1 MSAREE
7 PTIVTIAARAGVSIA
22 SVSRVL
28 NGQPARAATV
38 ERVMA
43 AAEQLGY
50 VPNAVARS
58 LKSRRTNH
66 IAFAMADIG
75 NPVYLAMVRSIQRV
89 LRAAGYRLVLHS
101 TDADVEE
108 ELEVL
113 RGLGQRYV
121 DGLILC
127 PIRVTPGHLAELER
141 TTVPVVV
148 IGSVPD
154 GHRVDCVRA
163 DSHTGVG
170 LAIRHLHELGRRR
183 IGLVNGPLDTVPGE
197 ARDAGYRAALAEY
210 GLKVSEKLMEIG
222 DFQADGGADATAR
235 LLARANVDALLCA
248 NDMMAVGALRTMRE
262 RGIAVPDDIAL
273 IGMDNSEAATMTWP
287 QLSSVDLG
295 SAERGRRAAELLI
308 ERLSGDRNARPRQI
322 LVRPNLVVRGS
333 TAGVAG

>member
-1 MSAREE
+1 MSTDDR
-7 PTIVTIAARAGVSIA
+7 PTVVTIAEQAGVSIA

-28 NGQPARAATV
+28 NGQSARPATV
-38 ERVMA
+38 RRVLA

-66 IAFAMADIG
+66 VGFAMADIS
-75 NPVYLAMVRSIQRV
+75 NPVYLAMVREIQQV

-141 TTVPVVV
+141 TAVPVVV

-154 GHRVDCVRA
+154 GQRVDNVRA
-163 DSHTGVG
+163 DSHTGVA
-170 LAIRHLHELGRRR
+170 LAVQHLYELGRRR
-183 IGLVNGPLDTVPGE
+183 IGFVNGPLDTVPGE
-197 ARDAGYRAALAEY
+197 RRYRGFRDALAEC
-210 GLKVSEKLMEIG
+210 GLPYQESRTEIS
-222 DFQADGGADATAR
+222 DFRLAGGEAAAGR
-235 LLARANVDALLCA
+235 LLDRCQLDALLCA
-248 NDMMAVGALRTMRE
+248 NDLMAVGALQALRSRKLS
-262 RGIAVPDDIAL
+262 VPDDVAV
-273 IGMDNSEAATMTWP
+273 IGMDDSEAATMSWP
-287 QLSSVDLG
+287 PLTSVGLG
-295 SAERGRRAAELLI
+295 SAERGRRAAELLV
-308 ERLSGDRNARPRQI
+308 ERLGGDRHARPRQV
-322 LVRPNLVVRGS
+322 LVRPRLVVRGS
-333 TAGVAG
+333 TVGEAG